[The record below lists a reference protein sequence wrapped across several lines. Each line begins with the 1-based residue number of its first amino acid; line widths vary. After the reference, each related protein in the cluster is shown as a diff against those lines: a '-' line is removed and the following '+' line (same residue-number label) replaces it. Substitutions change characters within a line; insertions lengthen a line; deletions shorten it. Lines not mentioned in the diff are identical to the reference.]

1 MNTPPRL
8 NSVTALAPVHGSQL
22 SARVVR
28 HLLALVQREQLVPG
42 DTVPSEVQ
50 IGRELQISRG
60 IVREAYRALAA
71 LGVLE
76 IEGGRRPRLR
86 AIDAQVLTKFFEY
99 ALTTSQVT
107 LAHVLETRRALEIQ
121 TAQLAARYA
130 SDAQRRLLVELVVQ
144 MRSAGADHARRVA
157 SDMAI
162 HTVIAEASG
171 NPLNSL
177 LLGALRAPVEESSR
191 MHFQDSRGADEL
203 TRVIDAHEAVV
214 DRVCA
219 GDPLGAAS
227 AMSCHFDLALVHV
240 NRQDLARQREQVTDA
255 DVLPTVG
262 LRPLT

>member
-1 MNTPPRL
+1 MTLMSRPTP
-8 NSVTALAPVHGSQL
+8 VTTLAPIQGSQL
-22 SARVVR
+22 SAKVVR
-28 HLLALVQREQLVPG
+28 HLLELLRRERLLPG
-42 DTVPSEVQ
+42 SVVPSELQ

-60 IVREAYRALAA
+60 SVREAYRALAA
-71 LGVLE
+71 LGILE
-76 IEGGRRPRLR
+76 IESGRRPRLR
-86 AIDAQVLTKFFEY
+86 VIDAQVLTQFFDY

-107 LAHVLETRRALEIQ
+107 LGHVLETRRALEIQ
-121 TAQLAARYA
+121 TSQLAARYA
-130 SDAQRRLLVELVVQ
+130 TDAQRRLLRELAAQ

-162 HTVIAEASG
+162 HNVIAEASG

-191 MHFQDSRGADEL
+191 MHLHDSRSATEL

-214 DRVCA
+214 ERICA

-240 NRQDLARQREQVTDA
+240 ARQEGHGPQQGEA
-255 DVLPTVG
+255 PSSSAVLRIKT
-262 LRPLT
+262 